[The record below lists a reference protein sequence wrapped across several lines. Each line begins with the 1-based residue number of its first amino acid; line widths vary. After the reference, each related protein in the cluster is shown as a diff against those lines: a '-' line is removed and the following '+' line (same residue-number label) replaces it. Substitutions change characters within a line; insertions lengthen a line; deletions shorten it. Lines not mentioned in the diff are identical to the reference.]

1 MSPVLMDI
9 LSSRSRCLSKRFS
22 FMVRYQRKRL
32 QEMVTEIAF
41 WILALIM
48 VGAAIAV
55 VLLRDIFRATLLLV
69 LCFFTIA
76 GIYITLNADF
86 LAAVQVLI
94 YAGAIGIL
102 LIFAIMLTRNVREGN
117 PFNRLS
123 VPALILSLLIL
134 VTIIGVVVGTDWP
147 KVTGVPQAVEA
158 PVGEPT
164 TSYIATALFDK
175 DRGFVLPFE
184 IASVLLLAALI
195 GAMVLVRDRK

>member
-1 MSPVLMDI
+1 MIEL
-9 LSSRSRCLSKRFS
+9 
-22 FMVRYQRKRL
+22 
-32 QEMVTEIAF
+32 AF

-48 VGAAIAV
+48 VGAALAV
-55 VLLRDIFRATLLLV
+55 VLLRDIFRAALLLI
-69 LCFFTIA
+69 LCFFTVA

-134 VTIIGVVVGTDWP
+134 VTVIGVVVGTDWP
-147 KVTGVPQAVEA
+147 SVAEA
-158 PVGEPT
+158 PKAMEMPVGEPT
-164 TSYIATALFDK
+164 TSYIAIALFDK
-175 DRGFVLPFE
+175 DGGFVLPFE

-195 GAMVLVRDRK
+195 GAVVLVRDRE